1 MTTSPDRKL
10 SARPHAASVRD
21 YLLSF
26 SGGAV
31 RPGPKP
37 PTSSGAAS
45 ALEQAAFDQGD
56 LPRFLNGIDLAD
68 LPFASKPRLPM
79 RRRGLSMAKLFAG
92 TAKHRLTGPGLWKRT
107 SLTPKRR
114 ENIGYGAAF
123 ILVVVVA
130 AAIGLQLPQQ
140 SAPADRPAKPVQ
152 IAEAPPVPVVV
163 PPPAPNAVAPT
174 DPKADAPAPDLP
186 NFPMLEAAQPSADS
200 TDRLTFAPK
209 LEGQPTQP
217 WVAASPVPALET
229 VAAGSAPGPVNPD
242 RSDVVVIRNLPPQ
255 SSLSAGKRLSPTEW
269 QVPQSKLGGL
279 VVTLPSLP
287 ITTDIEV
294 FDRDGQP
301 AGTARI
307 EIKSNEQVT
316 AEQSAPTPKVVAKR
330 KKRQPAPPLIVPSST
345 ASFVGAGKIAPAKLT
360 PATKSKLPSPV
371 QKQAATQG
379 SAKVQIQPKLLA
391 PAVAQG
397 AAPAQAPGQS
407 AAQDQAPTPPPLDAE
422 APPTIA
428 AASGTSKP
436 LFYWLTPEQAAEPII
451 GLSSG
456 EEFLINLGVVPRP

>member
-1 MTTSPDRKL
+1 
-10 SARPHAASVRD
+10 
-21 YLLSF
+21 
-26 SGGAV
+26 
-31 RPGPKP
+31 
-37 PTSSGAAS
+37 
-45 ALEQAAFDQGD
+45 
-56 LPRFLNGIDLAD
+56 
-68 LPFASKPRLPM
+68 
-79 RRRGLSMAKLFAG
+79 MAKLFAG

-130 AAIGLQLPQQ
+130 AAIGLHVPQQ
-140 SAPADRPAKPVQ
+140 PAPANRPAPPMQ

-209 LEGQPTQP
+209 LEGQPTEP

-242 RSDVVVIRNLPPQ
+242 RSDVVVIRNMPPQ

-316 AEQSAPTPKVVAKR
+316 AEQTAPTPKVVAKR

-345 ASFVGAGKIAPAKLT
+345 ASFVGA
-360 PATKSKLPSPV
+360 
-371 QKQAATQG
+371 
-379 SAKVQIQPKLLA
+379 
-391 PAVAQG
+391 
-397 AAPAQAPGQS
+397 
-407 AAQDQAPTPPPLDAE
+407 
-422 APPTIA
+422 
-428 AASGTSKP
+428 
-436 LFYWLTPEQAAEPII
+436 
-451 GLSSG
+451 
-456 EEFLINLGVVPRP
+456 